1 MPDPLSIVLRI
12 RRVTVDEARR
22 QVAAALMA
30 QDIAE
35 AVAEAADAA
44 IGAEGEIAADLM
56 ADDSA
61 VEAYAAWLPRGRARA
76 EAARLACE
84 RAGSEVA
91 TARAAL
97 TVARAAAE
105 SADKL
110 LERRRAAVAQDAAR
124 RAQADMDEVASRVR
138 EPAIP

>member
-1 MPDPLSIVLRI
+1 MPDPLATVLRI

-22 QVAAALMA
+22 HLAAAL
-30 QDIAE
+30 DAE
-35 AVAEAADAA
+35 EVAHANADAAEAA

-61 VEAYAAWLPRGRARA
+61 VEAYAAWLPVGRARA
-76 EAARLACE
+76 DAARAACE
-84 RAGSEVA
+84 RARSDVA
-91 TARAAL
+91 TARAAV

-110 LERRRAAVAQDAAR
+110 LERRQAVIAMEGAR
-124 RAQADMDEVASRVR
+124 RAQADMDEVAGRVR
-138 EPAIP
+138 EPADP